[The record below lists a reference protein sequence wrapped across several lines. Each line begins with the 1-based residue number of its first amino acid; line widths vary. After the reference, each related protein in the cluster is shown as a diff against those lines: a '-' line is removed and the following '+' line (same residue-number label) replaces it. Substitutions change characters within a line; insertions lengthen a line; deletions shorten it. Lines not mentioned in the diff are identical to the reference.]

1 MEAAAAIDQEAI
13 ERELLTALQV
23 CMEAAGKE
31 CPALTSDIV
40 PITDI
45 KGFDSLCGVE
55 VTVEL
60 ESKVGR
66 DCGDDIF
73 VAGSGKNAKPRSV
86 REAAKLI
93 ISRLNRAEKGA

>member
-1 MEAAAAIDQEAI
+1 MEVVAIDQETI
-13 ERELLTALQV
+13 ERELLTAIQL

-31 CPALTSDIV
+31 CPTLTSDIV
-40 PITDI
+40 PISDI

-73 VAGSGKNAKPRSV
+73 VAGLGKNAKPRSV
-86 REAAKLI
+86 REAAELV
-93 ISRLNRAEKGA
+93 ISRMKRTEKGA